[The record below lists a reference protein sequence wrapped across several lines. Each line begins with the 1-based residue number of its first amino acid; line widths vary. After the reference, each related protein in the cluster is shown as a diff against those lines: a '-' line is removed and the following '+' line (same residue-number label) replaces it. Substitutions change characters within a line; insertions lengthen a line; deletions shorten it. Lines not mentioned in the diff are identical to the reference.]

1 MSTKMFDLT
10 GRRALVTGSS
20 QGIGLSLAEGLGK
33 AGASLV
39 LNARSAARLEEAAA
53 ALRAKGI
60 EVTTAT
66 FDVTD
71 QSAVVAAIG
80 AIEKNEGPIDIL
92 VNNAGI
98 QRRAPLEEFSA
109 ENWHE
114 IVRTNLDSIFFVSQ
128 AVARFMIPRKR
139 GKIINVGSLMSEQA
153 RYSIAPYT
161 ATKGAVKNFTK
172 GMCTDWARYNIQI
185 NAIGPGYFATPLNK
199 ALVENPQFDAWLKA
213 RTPAGRWG
221 NVEEL
226 QGAAIFLASSAAD
239 FINGQIIYVDGGIL
253 ATI

>member
-1 MSTKMFDLT
+1 MSTQMFDLT

-39 LNARSAARLEEAAA
+39 LNARNAGRLEEAAA

-71 QSAVVAAIG
+71 QSAVVAAGG
-80 AIEKNEGPIDIL
+80 AIEKNAGPIDIL

-161 ATKGAVKNFTK
+161 ATKGAVMNFT
-172 GMCTDWARYNIQI
+172 
-185 NAIGPGYFATPLNK
+185 
-199 ALVENPQFDAWLKA
+199 
-213 RTPAGRWG
+213 
-221 NVEEL
+221 
-226 QGAAIFLASSAAD
+226 
-239 FINGQIIYVDGGIL
+239 
-253 ATI
+253 

>member
-39 LNARSAARLEEAAA
+39 LNARNAGRLEEAAA

-71 QSAVVAAIG
+71 QAAVVAAIG
-80 AIEKNEGPIDIL
+80 AIEKNAGPIDIL